1 MNGLSAAV
9 RSTRTRV
16 VAVAPWLAT
25 VLLVGCSAAPEA
37 TRDGPG
43 PSADPALPAA
53 AAKAGVFA
61 PFLGSFRGEL
71 RMLTAQGEQRVP
83 MGLDVLPT
91 DDPAVWT
98 WTLRYGSG
106 EREQV
111 RDYRLRLDH
120 VEFGLCRIDERNG
133 VELTGHVD
141 AGELT
146 TVFEVPEQ
154 TLVVRYRAVAGGLE
168 FSLLAWHPDAGVPTG
183 SGVRTIRE
191 VSAQRAVLR
200 AVGR

>member
-1 MNGLSAAV
+1 MSGV
-9 RSTRTRV
+9 RTHASLVRAS
-16 VAVAPWLAT
+16 VASVAPWLAA
-25 VLLVGCSAAPEA
+25 VLLAGCSAAPA
-37 TRDGPG
+37 AASGGPG
-43 PSADPALPAA
+43 PSADPALQAA

-71 RMLTAQGEQRVP
+71 RMHTAEGEQRVP

-91 DDPAVWT
+91 GDPEVWT

-111 RDYRLRLDH
+111 RDYRLCLDH